1 MWSILITND
10 DQFLF
15 AGLSNGQLKAFELNT
30 TSNSFYNYQNDNFYN
45 FNDSSNMNNSGI
57 THIVQ
62 IQKNNHYQ
70 YRYNSQKSLLLKSVP
85 SSSNFVIAP
94 QIASTT
100 TPTSS
105 INNENNNSFR
115 SDVEY
120 LILIAR
126 LNGYFELIR
135 FTYTKI
141 EKLIDMTNDS
151 KSNVITTL
159 VNPTFYYLHDLKIND
174 LPITNLYY
182 PKMGDYLL
190 STSQDCDLKVIKIN
204 TNIINNETI
213 DLQQQISKKSSSN
226 MINSQQPVYIN
237 TIKNSND
244 EKTKNEIVKEEICLL
259 FSANEIDSS
268 LITAMC
274 IDNDNILNAATGSQ
288 NGMISVWNLFTGEC
302 KLKVKICNKKNN
314 TNEEEGCAILQLELV
329 DNLLISLSAE
339 PQMCFWNRLNGEMI
353 KEFKFFAPTL
363 SYSNL
368 DNPANNNRNKN
379 SIINYIGSKLFKL
392 IQSSNTSLSSNTQR
406 NKFLNNQQLPPPSM
420 CLFSNKILITGG
432 CSCLFVWNIVKG
444 ELIKKI
450 NIIVKKKPNE
460 TIRSSN
466 KNQDSTFKYSQFN
479 QIKEIR
485 LIEQKINEYS
495 SLINLSAKN
504 VSQINNSKRLNKLVL
519 LTDYSDSIYIL
530 KIPSNIIQNNKDI
543 DYSN

>member
-159 VNPTFYYLHDLKIND
+159 VNPTFYFLHDLKIND

-182 PKMGDYLL
+182 PKMGD
-190 STSQDCDLKVIKIN
+190 
-204 TNIINNETI
+204 
-213 DLQQQISKKSSSN
+213 
-226 MINSQQPVYIN
+226 
-237 TIKNSND
+237 
-244 EKTKNEIVKEEICLL
+244 
-259 FSANEIDSS
+259 
-268 LITAMC
+268 
-274 IDNDNILNAATGSQ
+274 
-288 NGMISVWNLFTGEC
+288 W
-302 KLKVKICNKKNN
+302 
-314 TNEEEGCAILQLELV
+314 
-329 DNLLISLSAE
+329 
-339 PQMCFWNRLNGEMI
+339 
-353 KEFKFFAPTL
+353 
-363 SYSNL
+363 
-368 DNPANNNRNKN
+368 
-379 SIINYIGSKLFKL
+379 
-392 IQSSNTSLSSNTQR
+392 
-406 NKFLNNQQLPPPSM
+406 
-420 CLFSNKILITGG
+420 
-432 CSCLFVWNIVKG
+432 
-444 ELIKKI
+444 
-450 NIIVKKKPNE
+450 
-460 TIRSSN
+460 
-466 KNQDSTFKYSQFN
+466 
-479 QIKEIR
+479 
-485 LIEQKINEYS
+485 
-495 SLINLSAKN
+495 
-504 VSQINNSKRLNKLVL
+504 
-519 LTDYSDSIYIL
+519 
-530 KIPSNIIQNNKDI
+530 
-543 DYSN
+543 